1 MSLNNMMK
9 KTAAGDTERAWL
21 FYSHGKG
28 NKDQTFC
35 TIPKSNNPK
44 KTYQYHRRIRKSR
57 NKEYLASCFGWC
69 VCSYTSN
76 RRRLFLWNPVTLE
89 KITLPPLNPWFFGS
103 CSCGYCLLS
112 SPPTEPDC
120 MLMLFAKNRPMIL
133 YCWIDDND
141 EEWTEV
147 NYNAEL
153 NWSLQNVYKTN
164 ENRPRECLLI
174 CPVWCNGYLYA
185 MTSCRRNILVQIHDS
200 SWLFSTPI

>member
-1 MSLNNMMK
+1 
-9 KTAAGDTERAWL
+9 
-21 FYSHGKG
+21 
-28 NKDQTFC
+28 
-35 TIPKSNNPK
+35 
-44 KTYQYHRRIRKSR
+44 
-57 NKEYLASCFGWC
+57 
-69 VCSYTSN
+69 
-76 RRRLFLWNPVTLE
+76 
-89 KITLPPLNPWFFGS
+89 
-103 CSCGYCLLS
+103 
-112 SPPTEPDC
+112 

-200 SWLFSTPI
+200 S